1 VHLDDIRTIL
11 LSERDTGT
19 LTQIPGD
26 LYTSMVSE
34 IKSMQ
39 QEVFILED
47 PFSDEARVLIEKV
60 ASVRTT
66 LEELFKIRTDKV
78 VSLAQSQAEGSFID
92 REELRVLIPSELE
105 MFNRIVE
112 AITQGR
118 RQLIDWRSGQVQ
130 PVIMTNPE
138 ASDSCE
144 SVQEDD
150 NRADMQDLADGADN
164 NSDTPFSYVI
174 VRALSEMEP
183 FMGVDG
189 RTYEVM
195 EGDILTLPMRNAQ
208 VLAER
213 NIVINM
219 HPG

>member
-1 VHLDDIRTIL
+1 MHLDDIRTIL